1 MGLSDTFLNDM
12 LSDQAADWEVELMEL
27 TGAPK
32 RKKKPQAKP
41 AFDPWEP
48 IEVKDSRH
56 LFTPVPDKP
65 KTNKDWERLRSEIA
79 AQSKPGARKVVHH
92 RHRREHFGEEVSEI
106 DCYRDEVFFYWSE
119 NWREVTCRSCKLHKG
134 SDA

>member
-1 MGLSDTFLNDM
+1 MNSSTDDFLEE
-12 LSDQAADWEVELMEL
+12 LFADFDK
-27 TGAPK
+27 PK

-56 LFTPVPDKP
+56 LFTPAPDKP

-79 AQSKPGARKVVHH
+79 AQNKPGARKVVHH